1 MSCTVLLSPQIVSN
15 TKRKRISNRVFEAMA
30 SFRLENTFGQKLDKI
45 NLDESTLDQ
54 LNWMSWVL
62 DELKFYEST
71 GYHLQGHLLLSY
83 MKVEY

>member
-1 MSCTVLLSPQIVSN
+1 M
-15 TKRKRISNRVFEAMA
+15 
-30 SFRLENTFGQKLDKI
+30 FGQKVDKI